1 MSTPLRTLVDDL
13 LHDPSARASF
23 AADPA
28 GYLDQ
33 HGWDD
38 LDGADVG
45 TALDVMRQELPID
58 EAVRLGTVD
67 ADSFGEGAAGAIT
80 GLQAAAAAFDVD
92 WSADPAMTLDDVR
105 EPDAIDVDEDA
116 SGRFEFPLSEDSNLP
131 EVDTEPDVEELD
143 EPVFDDPLDAIGEF
157 GEPEAFTEL
166 DLDEWPVT
174 DIEDGIDDG

>member
-45 TALDVMRQELPID
+45 TTLDVLRQELPID

-67 ADSFGEGAAGAIT
+67 ADAFGDGAAGAIT
-80 GLQAAAAAFDVD
+80 GLQAAAAAFDID
-92 WSADPAMTLDDVR
+92 WSEDPATTLDRTSMSTSPTD
-105 EPDAIDVDEDA
+105 PIDGLDDDT
-116 SGRFEFPLSEDSNLP
+116 SGTFEFPLSEDSNVPEAEPEP
-131 EVDTEPDVEELD
+131 EVDDFDEFD
-143 EPVFDDPLDAIGEF
+143 EPVFEDPLDAIGE
-157 GEPEAFTEL
+157 PETFADVDIDIDEL
-166 DLDEWPVT
+166 A
-174 DIEDGIDDG
+174 

>member
-13 LHDPSARASF
+13 LHDPSARAAF

-45 TALDVMRQELPID
+45 TTLDVLRQELPID

-67 ADSFGEGAAGAIT
+67 ADAFGDGAAGAIT
-80 GLQAAAAAFDVD
+80 GLQAAAAAFDID
-92 WSADPAMTLDDVR
+92 WSEDPATTLDSIARGRRGDRHRRRRFWNVR
-105 EPDAIDVDEDA
+105 V
-116 SGRFEFPLSEDSNLP
+116 RR
-131 EVDTEPDVEELD
+131 
-143 EPVFDDPLDAIGEF
+143 
-157 GEPEAFTEL
+157 
-166 DLDEWPVT
+166 
-174 DIEDGIDDG
+174 